1 MSNMPRET
9 DRKKWTFGPRLTQ
22 APPAPA
28 PSGLRMSDLM
38 RDFHVF
44 LDGEPF
50 TQGTGFR
57 LSGRVDLNLYPDL
70 FVLQCRNLPKEG
82 IFQLQN
88 ARQISVM
95 SNGSRQVSR
104 QISGM
109 SNGSCLA
116 SGQLSDVYT
125 QTVPEGTVTVAAFSM
140 GLDLWNAEV
149 FVSCPAGS
157 SVSDDV
163 RVLLDASGT
172 GIQLLSF
179 PGDDPLPL
187 RGRAYVG
194 KAAEAIASALSQA
207 GARGFLTPAGLQVI
221 PMDPL
226 PASLHLTEADLTDRP
241 VFADSGRKMILST
254 NVVGF
259 QPGDEMTLSFE
270 GTTIKGLIVSRMVDA
285 DSYAG
290 PWKTELLIEI
300 HP

>member
-1 MSNMPRET
+1 
-9 DRKKWTFGPRLTQ
+9 
-22 APPAPA
+22 
-28 PSGLRMSDLM
+28 MSDK
-38 RDFHVF
+38 RDLHVL
-44 LDGEPF
+44 LDDEPF

-57 LSGRVDLNLYPDL
+57 LIVRVDLNLYPDL

-88 ARQISVM
+88 SRQISVL
-95 SNGSRQVSR
+95 
-104 QISGM
+104 

-116 SGQLSDVYT
+116 SGQLSDVYI
-125 QTVPEGTVTVAAFSM
+125 QTVPEGTVTVAAFSL

-149 FVSCPAGS
+149 SVSCPAGTS
-157 SVSDDV
+157 ISEDV
-163 RVLLDASGT
+163 RAILEVSGT
-172 GIQLLSF
+172 GIQLLSI
-179 PGDDPLPL
+179 PGEDPQPL

-194 KAAEAIASALSQA
+194 KAAEAIMQALSQCNEISTGDTSNHNTSRTVA

-221 PMDPL
+221 PNDPL

-254 NVVGF
+254 YVVGF
-259 QPGDEMTLSFE
+259 QPGDAMTLSFE
-270 GTTIKGLIVSRMVDA
+270 GTITKGLITSRLVDA

-290 PWKTELLIEI
+290 PWKTELLIEE

>member
-1 MSNMPRET
+1 
-9 DRKKWTFGPRLTQ
+9 
-22 APPAPA
+22 
-28 PSGLRMSDLM
+28 MSDK

-57 LSGRVDLNLYPDL
+57 LTGRVDLNLYPDL

-88 ARQISVM
+88 TRQISVV
-95 SNGSRQVSR
+95 SNGSRLT
-104 QISGM
+104 SGQT
-109 SNGSCLA
+109 SGLHNGSCLA
-116 SGQLSDVYT
+116 SGQISDVYT
-125 QTVPEGTVTVAAFSM
+125 QTVPEGTVTFSAFSL

-149 FVSCPAGS
+149 CVSCPAGTFI
-157 SVSDDV
+157 SDDA
-163 RVLLDASGT
+163 RAILEASGT

-179 PGDDPLPL
+179 PGEDPQPL

-194 KAAEAIASALSQA
+194 KAAEAITQALSHCNGIGSDDA
-207 GARGFLTPAGLQVI
+207 PSINTSSTAACARGFLTPAGLQVI
-221 PMDPL
+221 PKDPL

-241 VFADSGRKMILST
+241 VFADAGRKMILST

-300 HP
+300 HS

>member
-1 MSNMPRET
+1 
-9 DRKKWTFGPRLTQ
+9 
-22 APPAPA
+22 
-28 PSGLRMSDLM
+28 MSDK
-38 RDFHVF
+38 RDFHVL
-44 LDGEPF
+44 LDGESF

-57 LSGRVDLNLYPDL
+57 LIGRVDLNLYPDL

-88 ARQISVM
+88 SRQISVL
-95 SNGSRQVSR
+95 
-104 QISGM
+104 

-116 SGQLSDVYT
+116 SGRISDVYT
-125 QTVPEGTVTVAAFSM
+125 QTIPQGTVTIAAFSL

-149 FVSCPAGS
+149 SVSCSAGTS
-157 SVSDDV
+157 ISDDV
-163 RVLLDASGT
+163 RALLEASGT

-179 PGDDPLPL
+179 PGEDSQPL
-187 RGRAYVG
+187 RGRTYVG
-194 KAAEAIASALSQA
+194 KASDAIASALSQA

-221 PMDPL
+221 PKDPL

-241 VFADSGRKMILST
+241 VFADAGRKMILST

-270 GTTIKGLIVSRMVDA
+270 GTTTKGLVVSRLVDA

>member
-1 MSNMPRET
+1 
-9 DRKKWTFGPRLTQ
+9 
-22 APPAPA
+22 
-28 PSGLRMSDLM
+28 MSDK
-38 RDFHVF
+38 RDFHVL

-57 LSGRVDLNLYPDL
+57 LTGRVDLNLYPDL
-70 FVLQCRNLPKEG
+70 FVLQCRNLPQEG

-88 ARQISVM
+88 SRQISVI
-95 SNGSRQVSR
+95 SNGSR
-104 QISGM
+104 
-109 SNGSCLA
+109 LA

-125 QTVPEGTVTVAAFSM
+125 QTVPEGTITVSAFSL

-149 FVSCPAGS
+149 SVSCPAGTS
-157 SVSDDV
+157 ISEDV
-163 RVLLDASGT
+163 RAILEVSGT
-172 GIQLLSF
+172 GIQLLSI
-179 PGDDPLPL
+179 PGEDPQPL

-207 GARGFLTPAGLQVI
+207 SARGFLTPAGLQVI

-270 GTTIKGLIVSRMVDA
+270 GTTTKGLIVSRLVDA

-300 HP
+300 HL

>member
-1 MSNMPRET
+1 MV
-9 DRKKWTFGPRLTQ
+9 DK
-22 APPAPA
+22 
-28 PSGLRMSDLM
+28 
-38 RDFHVF
+38 RDFHVL
-44 LDGEPF
+44 LDGQSF
-50 TQGTGFR
+50 SKGTGFR
-57 LSGRVDLNLYPDL
+57 LTGRVNLYLYPDL
-70 FVLQCRNLPKEG
+70 FVLQCRNLPREG

-88 ARQISVM
+88 ARQISVL
-95 SNGSRQVSR
+95 SND
-104 QISGM
+104 
-109 SNGSCLA
+109 SCLA
-116 SGQLSDVYT
+116 SGQISDVYT
-125 QTVPEGTVTVAAFSM
+125 QTVPEGTVTVAAFSL

-149 FVSCPAGS
+149 CVSCPAGIS
-157 SVSDDV
+157 ISDDV
-163 RVLLDASGT
+163 RTILEASGT

-179 PGDDPLPL
+179 PGEDPLPL

-194 KAAEAIASALSQA
+194 KAAEAISQALSHCNGIGTDDVPTIHSSRIA
-207 GARGFLTPAGLQVI
+207 ACARGFLTPAGLQVI
-221 PMDPL
+221 PKDPL

-270 GTTIKGLIVSRMVDA
+270 GTTTKGLITSRMVDA

>member
-1 MSNMPRET
+1 
-9 DRKKWTFGPRLTQ
+9 
-22 APPAPA
+22 
-28 PSGLRMSDLM
+28 MSDK
-38 RDFHVF
+38 RDFHVL

-57 LSGRVDLNLYPDL
+57 LIGRVDLNLYPDL

-88 ARQISVM
+88 SRQISVL
-95 SNGSRQVSR
+95 
-104 QISGM
+104 

-116 SGQLSDVYT
+116 SGQLSDVYI
-125 QTVPEGTVTVAAFSM
+125 QTVPEGTVTVAAFSL

-149 FVSCPAGS
+149 SVSCPAGTS
-157 SVSDDV
+157 ISEDV
-163 RVLLDASGT
+163 RAILEVSNT

-179 PGDDPLPL
+179 PGDDSQPL

-194 KAAEAIASALSQA
+194 KAAEAIAQALYPVC
-207 GARGFLTPAGLQVI
+207 ARGFLTPAGLQVI

-270 GTTIKGLIVSRMVDA
+270 GPTT
-285 DSYAG
+285 
-290 PWKTELLIEI
+290 
-300 HP
+300 

>member
-1 MSNMPRET
+1 
-9 DRKKWTFGPRLTQ
+9 
-22 APPAPA
+22 
-28 PSGLRMSDLM
+28 MSDK
-38 RDFHVF
+38 RDFHV
-44 LDGEPF
+44 LLNGEPF

-57 LSGRVDLNLYPDL
+57 LIGRVDLNLYPDL

-88 ARQISVM
+88 SRQISVL
-95 SNGSRQVSR
+95 SSGSRLESR
-104 QISGM
+104 QIS
-109 SNGSCLA
+109 SFYNASCLA
-116 SGQLSDVYT
+116 SGRISDVYT
-125 QTVPEGTVTVAAFSM
+125 QTIPQGTVTIAAFSL

-149 FVSCPAGS
+149 SVSCSAGTS
-157 SVSDDV
+157 ISDDV
-163 RVLLDASGT
+163 RAILEASGT

-179 PGDDPLPL
+179 PGEDSQPL

-194 KAAEAIASALSQA
+194 KASDAIASALSQA

-226 PASLHLTEADLTDRP
+226 PASLHLTEADLTDRH

-270 GTTIKGLIVSRMVDA
+270 GTTTKGLIVSRLVDA

-290 PWKTELLIEI
+290 PWRTQLLVELR
-300 HP
+300 

>member
-1 MSNMPRET
+1 
-9 DRKKWTFGPRLTQ
+9 
-22 APPAPA
+22 
-28 PSGLRMSDLM
+28 MSDK

-57 LSGRVDLNLYPDL
+57 LTGRVDLNLYPDL
-70 FVLQCRNLPKEG
+70 FILQCRNLPKEG

-88 ARQISVM
+88 SRQISVL
-95 SNGSRQVSR
+95 
-104 QISGM
+104 

-125 QTVPEGTVTVAAFSM
+125 QTVPEGTVTVAAFSL

-149 FVSCPAGS
+149 SVSCPAGTS
-157 SVSDDV
+157 ISEDV
-163 RVLLDASGT
+163 RAILEVSGT
-172 GIQLLSF
+172 GIQLLSI
-179 PGDDPLPL
+179 PGEDPQPL

-207 GARGFLTPAGLQVI
+207 SARGFLTPAGLQVI

-270 GTTIKGLIVSRMVDA
+270 GTTTKGLIVSRLVDA

-300 HP
+300 HS

>member
-1 MSNMPRET
+1 MSENR
-9 DRKKWTFGPRLTQ
+9 D
-22 APPAPA
+22 
-28 PSGLRMSDLM
+28 LR
-38 RDFHVF
+38 VY

-88 ARQISVM
+88 SRQISVL
-95 SNGSRQVSR
+95 
-104 QISGM
+104 

-125 QTVPEGTVTVAAFSM
+125 QTVPEGTVTVAAFSL

-149 FVSCPAGS
+149 SVSCPAGTS
-157 SVSDDV
+157 ISEDV
-163 RVLLDASGT
+163 RAILEVSGT
-172 GIQLLSF
+172 GNQLLSF
-179 PGDDPLPL
+179 PGKDPQPL
-187 RGRAYVG
+187 RGRAYAG
-194 KAAEAIASALSQA
+194 KAAEAITSALLQA
-207 GARGFLTPAGLQVI
+207 GARGLLTPAGLQVI
-221 PMDPL
+221 PKNPL
-226 PASLHLTEADLTDRP
+226 PASLHLTEADLADRP
-241 VFADSGRKMILST
+241 VFVDGGRKMILST

-270 GTTIKGLIVSRMVDA
+270 GTTTKGLIVSRMVDA

-290 PWKTELLIEI
+290 PWKTELLIEV

>member
-1 MSNMPRET
+1 MSENR
-9 DRKKWTFGPRLTQ
+9 D
-22 APPAPA
+22 
-28 PSGLRMSDLM
+28 LR
-38 RDFHVF
+38 VY

-88 ARQISVM
+88 SRLISVL
-95 SNGSRQVSR
+95 
-104 QISGM
+104 

-116 SGQLSDVYT
+116 SGQLSDVYI
-125 QTVPEGTVTVAAFSM
+125 QTVPEGTVTVAAFSL
-140 GLDLWNAEV
+140 GLDLWNTEV
-149 FVSCPAGS
+149 SVSCPAGTS
-157 SVSDDV
+157 ISEDV
-163 RVLLDASGT
+163 RAILEVSGT
-172 GIQLLSF
+172 GIQLLSI
-179 PGDDPLPL
+179 PGEDPQPL

-207 GARGFLTPAGLQVI
+207 SASGFLTPAGLQVI

-270 GTTIKGLIVSRMVDA
+270 GTTTKGLIVSRLVDA

-300 HP
+300 HS

>member
-1 MSNMPRET
+1 
-9 DRKKWTFGPRLTQ
+9 
-22 APPAPA
+22 
-28 PSGLRMSDLM
+28 MSDK

-57 LSGRVDLNLYPDL
+57 LTGRVDLNLYPDL

-88 ARQISVM
+88 SRQISVL
-95 SNGSRQVSR
+95 
-104 QISGM
+104 

-116 SGQLSDVYT
+116 SGQISDVYT
-125 QTVPEGTVTVAAFSM
+125 QTVPEGTVTFAAFSL

-149 FVSCPAGS
+149 CVSCPAGTFI
-157 SVSDDV
+157 SDDA
-163 RVLLDASGT
+163 RAILEASRT
-172 GIQLLSF
+172 GIQPLSF
-179 PGDDPLPL
+179 PGEDPQPL

-194 KAAEAIASALSQA
+194 KASEAITLGLSQA
-207 GARGFLTPAGLQVI
+207 CARGFLTPAGLQVI
-221 PMDPL
+221 PKEPL

-241 VFADSGRKMILST
+241 VFADAGRKMILST

-270 GTTIKGLIVSRMVDA
+270 GTAIKGLIVSRMVDA

-300 HP
+300 HS